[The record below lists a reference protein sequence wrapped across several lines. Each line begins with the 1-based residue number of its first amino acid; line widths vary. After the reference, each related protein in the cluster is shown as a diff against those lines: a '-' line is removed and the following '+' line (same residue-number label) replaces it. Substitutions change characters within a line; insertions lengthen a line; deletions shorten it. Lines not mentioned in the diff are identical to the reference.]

1 MSNDLSTCV
10 VCSHQFEAKQK
21 AGEISI
27 RLAVKGGCSLAI
39 AGPVCR
45 DCAAKSEF
53 DPDAALSQMRAA
65 RARLLA
71 AEIEVRS

>member
-1 MSNDLSTCV
+1 MSELSTCV

-27 RLAVKGGCSLAI
+27 RLVAKGGHSLAI

-45 DCAAKSEF
+45 DCAAKSGCS
-53 DPDAALSQMRAA
+53 PDAALSQMRAA

-71 AEIEVRS
+71 VEIEVRS